1 MEFAAI
7 LKRFREESG
16 LTQVGLA
23 NVSGV
28 PVGTIRDYEQ
38 GKREPSLSAALKLAI
53 ALQRPLDALA
63 GRDRNN
69 PTTATNA
76 EGKSKKRPNKRS
88 EQEDDTPPR

>member
-1 MEFAAI
+1 MDFAAN
-7 LKRFREESG
+7 LKRIREEAG
-16 LTQVGLA
+16 LTQIGLA

-69 PTTATNA
+69 PATATNT
-76 EGKSKKRPNKRS
+76 EVKGKKKGSKGS
-88 EQEDDTPPR
+88 EKAS